1 MLVYKITSNY
11 EDFIVDFTNNRNTT
25 TIFKDE
31 NIKNI
36 LKFEFLA

>member
-1 MLVYKITSNY
+1 MLVYRITSNY

-31 NIKNI
+31 NIKKHVEI
-36 LKFEFLA
+36 